1 MSTWEVLDSYD
12 RQFPMW
18 TMKCWKPHSFKKKM
32 LETSL
37 SHLQFEPNITPT
49 VSLQTSLYI
58 AEKFDDNKT
67 EHCKGI
73 VIYY

>member
-1 MSTWEVLDSYD
+1 MGSVGFIWSTVSYVD
-12 RQFPMW
+12 HEMLE
-18 TMKCWKPHSFKKKM
+18 TSFIQKKKM